1 MMIHIENIIDNIFL
15 AVVYT
20 IELRADVMQS
30 MNVSISGAIT
40 CEERNPVLGIFASAT
55 LSASKTFMQYKIESM
70 KSNVLIHEAELNFNV
85 HSESATTLRFIINI
99 YGEDITLNTDC
110 TTYSSQRLDFG
121 PSIEVDVASA
131 GLSPSSEV
139 NVDVKSL
146 VQRAVNRGDWSEKKI
161 LTLVISVSYDDA
173 GSDNNDQII
182 FHDTSNCKLKI
193 NYRDFSPSSYFPFCI
208 IIFNETTSSV
218 FCFKKLIII

>member
-70 KSNVLIHEAELNFNV
+70 KSNVLINEAELNFNM

-110 TTYSSQRLDFG
+110 TTYSSQGLDFG

-131 GLSPSSEV
+131 GLSPSTEV